1 MSRSKLDLFAQLLEI
16 AKNGATG
23 DSIAAQMD
31 VHERI
36 VDSSLSLLTD
46 LDLLKEA
53 HNSPVSF
60 VTTEKGLQFL
70 TEYQGLTR
78 KLSSVEEAPQ
88 KR

>member
-1 MSRSKLDLFAQLLEI
+1 MSRSKLDIFAQLLEI
-16 AKNGATG
+16 AKNGATR
-23 DSIAAQMD
+23 DRITSQID
-31 VHERI
+31 VHEKI

-53 HNSPVSF
+53 HNSPVSL
-60 VTTEKGLQFL
+60 VTTERGLQFL

-78 KLSSVEEAPQ
+78 KLGSAEEAPQ